1 MEGVLRGEIEN
12 NIQYPKF
19 VNKYL
24 GFLSLFPSIQFSSPA
39 QGALPQ
45 SIHAFLAQLDP
56 DSLEDGACRNCV
68 DFSLLALQLSCLSVC
83 LSCLVSILLVQS
95 VQCNRFF
102 A

>member
-24 GFLSLFPSIQFSSPA
+24 GFLSLFPSIQLSSPA

-68 DFSLLALQLSCLSVC
+68 DFSLACFAAQLSVC
-83 LSCLVSILLVQS
+83 LSCLVSILLIQS

>member
-24 GFLSLFPSIQFSSPA
+24 GFLSLFPSIQLSSPA

-68 DFSLLALQLSCLSVC
+68 DFSLAAQLSVC